1 MSAVNRALS
10 RSLRLQNANY
20 AASRQAV
27 RSVSLLGS
35 GASSSSSPTSG
46 FSAAPR
52 SLSRT
57 TTSRFH
63 TMASLQSAAA
73 TTPKPSEGV
82 GYDPE
87 IKDIANYIHSYSVDS
102 DLAFDTARFVFLDTI
117 GCGLEG
123 LRFKECTKLLGPIV
137 PGTVV
142 PNGTKVFGTPFQ
154 LDPVNGAFN
163 IGAMIRWLD
172 YNDCWL
178 AAEWGHPSDNL
189 GAILAVA
196 DWVNR
201 TNKAGGNLA
210 GGKIFTVRDVLE
222 GMIKAH
228 EIQGCLALENSFNK
242 VGLDHVVLVKVASTA
257 VVSGMLG
264 LSEKQTADAI
274 TQAWV
279 DGQSLRTYRHSP
291 NTMSRK
297 SWAAGDACQRAVN
310 LVLKVI
316 KGESG
321 VPTVLSAPVW
331 GFYDVLFKGK
341 KFEFQRPYGSY
352 VMENVL
358 FKVSY
363 PAEFHSQTAIEASQK
378 IFNTLKAQGKS
389 AADIKA
395 ITNRT
400 HEACVRI
407 IDKQFKP
414 MDNFADRDH
423 CVQYMCAVMLVF
435 GRLQATDYTDGS
447 EAATSPLVE
456 SLRQKIKCVED
467 PAFTKDYHDP
477 ALRTIS
483 NALTV
488 ELNDG
493 TVLEEVVVEAPL
505 GHRLRREEAKPEI
518 MAKFKRHLE
527 PHYSADKVKQ
537 LVDLGAD
544 RQKLEGLAVDE
555 YVDLYVVDKS
565 EFL

>member
-1 MSAVNRALS
+1 MSAVNRGLRQAT
-10 RSLRLQNANY
+10 RSLHLHRSCPPSALRPLRTRALNNA
-20 AASRQAV
+20 
-27 RSVSLLGS
+27 
-35 GASSSSSPTSG
+35 
-46 FSAAPR
+46 AAPLSVAATHTR
-52 SLSRT
+52 SSF
-57 TTSRFH
+57 S
-63 TMASLQSAAA
+63 TMASLQSASAA
-73 TTPKPSEGV
+73 TPSPSAGK

-87 IKDIANYIHSYSVDS
+87 ILDIAGYVHNQKIDS
-102 DLAFDTARFVFLDTI
+102 ELAFDTARWVFLDTM
-117 GCGLEG
+117 GCGLEA
-123 LRFKECTKLLGPIV
+123 LQFKECTKLLGPIV
-137 PGTVV
+137 PGTIV
-142 PNGTKVFGTPFQ
+142 PSGTKVPGTDFQ

-196 DWVNR
+196 DWANR
-201 TNKAGGNLA
+201 TNKAGQHKVA
-210 GGKIFTVRDVLE
+210 GGTIFTIRDVLE
-222 GMIKAH
+222 AMIKAH
-228 EIQGCLALENSFNK
+228 EIQGCLALLNSYNK

-257 VVSGMLG
+257 VVSKMLG
-264 LSEKQTADAI
+264 LNEKQTADAI

-279 DGQSLRTYRHSP
+279 DGQSLRTYRHTP

-310 LVLKVI
+310 LALKVL

-321 VPTVLSAPVW
+321 IPTVLSAPTW

-341 KFEFQRPYGSY
+341 KFEFQRGYGSY

-363 PAEFHSQTAIEASQK
+363 PAEFHSQTAVEASEK
-378 IFNTLKAQGKS
+378 IYAQLKAMGKS

-395 ITNRT
+395 VTCRT

-423 CVQYMCAVMLVF
+423 CIQYMCSVMLVF
-435 GRLQATDYTDGS
+435 GRLTAGDYPDGS
-447 EAATSPLVE
+447 EAATSELVE
-456 SLRQKIKCVED
+456 SLRKKIKCVED
-467 PAFTKDYHDP
+467 PQFTADYHDP

-483 NALTV
+483 NGLTV

-493 TVLEEVVVEAPL
+493 TVLPEVVIEAPL
-505 GHRLRREEAKPEI
+505 GHRLRREEAKPHI
-518 MAKFKRHLE
+518 LAKFKRHLE
-527 PHYSADKVKQ
+527 PHFSADKVEALVQ
-537 LVDLGAD
+537 LGQDPK
-544 RQKLEGLAVDE
+544 KLESMSVDE
-555 YVDLYVVDKS
+555 YVDMYVCKDSK
-565 EFL
+565 FFKGQ

>member
-1 MSAVNRALS
+1 MSVVNRSIRTAS
-10 RSLRLQNANY
+10 RSLRL
-20 AASRQAV
+20 
-27 RSVSLLGS
+27 RSTPLALTTSTRTF
-35 GASSSSSPTSG
+35 SSSSSSASASSSTATRFSSPLLLHNRRSFSTTAASMSSAPMPTQ
-46 FSAAPR
+46 
-52 SLSRT
+52 
-57 TTSRFH
+57 H
-63 TMASLQSAAA
+63 
-73 TTPKPSEGV
+73 K

-87 IKDIANYIHSYSVDS
+87 IEDIAKYVTRPIDS
-102 DLAFDTARFVFLDTI
+102 ELAFDTARWVFLDTL

-137 PGTVV
+137 PGTLV
-142 PNGTKVFGTPFQ
+142 PNGTTVPGTDFV

-201 TNKAGGNLA
+201 TNKAGGQLA
-210 GGKIFTVRDVLE
+210 NGKIFTIRDVLE

-228 EIQGCLALENSFNK
+228 EIQGCLALLNSYNK

-257 VVSGMLG
+257 VVSHMLG
-264 LSEKQTADAI
+264 LSDTQIADAV

-310 LVLKVI
+310 LALKVM
-316 KGESG
+316 KGEPG
-321 VPTVLSAPVW
+321 IPTVLSAPVW
-331 GFYDVLFKGK
+331 GFYDVLFKGN

-363 PAEFHSQTAIEASQK
+363 PAEFHSQTAVEASSK
-378 IFNTLKAQGKS
+378 IFQTLKDMGKS
-389 AADIKA
+389 AADIKG
-395 ITNRT
+395 ITCRT

-423 CVQYMCAVMLVF
+423 CIQYMCAVMLVF
-435 GRLQATDYTDGS
+435 GRLEATDYTDGG

-467 PAFTKDYHDP
+467 PQFTRDYHDP

-493 TVLEEVVVEAPL
+493 TVLDEVVVEAPL
-505 GHRLRREEAKPEI
+505 GHRLRREEAKPHI
-518 MAKFKRHLE
+518 LAKYQRHLS
-527 PHYSADKVKQ
+527 PHFSESHVKE
-537 LVDLGAD
+537 LVALGMD
-544 RQKLEGLAVDE
+544 GPKLEAMSVDE
-555 YVDLYVVDKS
+555 YMDKYIVKGS
-565 EFL
+565 QFV